1 MPCDQ
6 PLLTSNIGAIR
17 TVKRPLSCMIIG
29 MPNKFRSILEAFF
42 TMVAGEFRDL
52 KKQDN
57 LGFIALV
64 KLFNMSVEIGGL
76 R

>member
-1 MPCDQ
+1 
-6 PLLTSNIGAIR
+6 
-17 TVKRPLSCMIIG
+17 MIIG